1 MPVSESTLP
10 AQACGEPAQSK
21 CEGTRCQL
29 TEHNQLM
36 LEIYDIAY
44 QKK

>member
-1 MPVSESTLP
+1 MSVSESTLP
-10 AQACGEPAQSK
+10 AQACGEPAHSK

-44 QKK
+44 QIK